1 MKVDDKGKV
10 FMNLCSELV
19 SKFHSTT
26 YHSLGLRARG
36 DVGGKVEAST
46 SWFLKGC
53 LTCVPF
59 FELLCFLG
67 LSHRLIRDGKKL
79 WQGLLIRSLRNLI

>member
-1 MKVDDKGKV
+1 MRVDDKCKV

-26 YHSLGLRARG
+26 YHSLGLRTRG
-36 DVGGKVEAST
+36 DVGGRMEAST
-46 SWFLKGC
+46 SRFLKGC
-53 LTCVPF
+53 LTCILF

-67 LSHRLIRDGKKL
+67 LSHRLIRDGESCGKVC
-79 WQGLLIRSLRNLI
+79 